1 MKGNYLIYLPYQFC
15 FKDQSL
21 DWEPQLLN
29 KKMEYVKKSNTD
41 FNFFPNE
48 RLSLIDKQQGDLFQ
62 HFSHNFGG
70 VWIHPQES
78 VRLSVRPSICPSVGP
93 SVRPSVP
100 LICWSIANDW
110 GEKWGNERLRQ
121 FFCMFECVWQ
131 VGVWMG
137 VDTSAHPSATI

>member
-48 RLSLIDKQQGDLFQ
+48 RLSLIDKQQGDLF
-62 HFSHNFGG
+62 
-70 VWIHPQES
+70 
-78 VRLSVRPSICPSVGP
+78 
-93 SVRPSVP
+93 
-100 LICWSIANDW
+100 
-110 GEKWGNERLRQ
+110 
-121 FFCMFECVWQ
+121 
-131 VGVWMG
+131 
-137 VDTSAHPSATI
+137 